1 MNSGGKLFADIVCES
16 TFRQTAER
24 LLTKSGVRS
33 DLRGYFYLIDAIILY
48 GTGCTASFCDIY
60 NIVSEMRGIK
70 TKTIVREITYCVAQS
85 KEIVNKLPRLLG
97 ISVKATELCSSMVI
111 AGLGE
116 LFKRPD
122 PSLYD

>member
-1 MNSGGKLFADIVCES
+1 MNSGGKLFADIVCEP
-16 TFRQTAER
+16 TFRHTAER

-33 DLRGYFYLIDAIILY
+33 VLKGYFYLIDAIILY

-60 NIVSEMRGIK
+60 NIVAEIRDVK
-70 TKTIVREITYCVAQS
+70 TKTIVREMTYCVAQS
-85 KEIVNKLPRLLG
+85 KDVVNKLPRLLG
-97 ISVKATELCSSMVI
+97 IDVKATELCTSMVI